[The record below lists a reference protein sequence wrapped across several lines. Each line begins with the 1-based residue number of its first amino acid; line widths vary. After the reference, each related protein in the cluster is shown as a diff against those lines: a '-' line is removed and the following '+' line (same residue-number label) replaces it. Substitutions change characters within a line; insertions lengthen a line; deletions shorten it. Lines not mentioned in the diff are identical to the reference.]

1 MKTNKGR
8 LQDGQK
14 ICSNCNKDYFEN
26 QNFSWKCR
34 IHKSDYSDEMQVWWC
49 CGKKGRDSPGC
60 KFGKHECK
68 DDEDSDDIEEKKK
81 QMQR

>member
-1 MKTNKGR
+1 MIDDNVLKKKTILKYEEQISALKKRLKKMKTNKGR

-34 IHKSDYSDEMQVWWC
+34 IHKSDYSDEM
-49 CGKKGRDSPGC
+49 
-60 KFGKHECK
+60 
-68 DDEDSDDIEEKKK
+68 
-81 QMQR
+81 